1 MKFLCFF
8 FQMTSYQLIL
18 SSWFLL
24 AHNINLLNFHLDLS
38 SDYKIGVCIFLLI
51 AYVLYL
57 QEINLCFCQACRK
70 SQQQVTLHLHLYP
83 SAGLMKFLKFL
94 MKSVSNF
101 LQNLICNLIY
111 LIVVR
116 THTVPVI
123 KWDLYLINKYENFAH
138 RKGFWYQKITAR

>member
-1 MKFLCFF
+1 
-8 FQMTSYQLIL
+8 MTSYQLIL
-18 SSWFLL
+18 SSSFLL
-24 AHNINLLNFHLDLS
+24 AHYINLLNFHLDLS
-38 SDYKIGVCIFLLI
+38 SDYKISVCIFLLI

-94 MKSVSNF
+94 IKSVSNF

-111 LIVVR
+111 LIVR
-116 THTVPVI
+116 IHTIQVI
-123 KWDLYLINKYENFAH
+123 KWDLYLINKCENFAH
-138 RKGFWYQKITAR
+138 RKGF